1 MIINRRIG
9 PEIIELSRQFPVITI
24 TGPRHSG
31 KTTLARMLFPDTAYA
46 NLEDMQQRDFALN
59 DPKGFLEQFPNGAVI
74 DEIQRAPDLCSYI
87 QVTVDQKKKNGL
99 FILTGSH
106 QFEMISK
113 ISQSLAGRTAIIRLL
128 PFDLKEAYPSIN
140 QNSKLLDILYT
151 GFYPRIFSDNI
162 NPSKFY
168 SFYVS
173 TYIERDLR
181 QIINIKDLS
190 RFETFIRLCAGRIGQ
205 IINYTSISNECGVD
219 QNTIKSWLS
228 VLEASY
234 ICRLLKPY
242 YKNIGKRLVKAPKIY
257 FYDSGLVCFLLGI
270 TNPEHLQNHPLFGNI
285 FENFIVSE
293 IIKNIFNKV
302 ETEHLFFFRDHTGN
316 EVDIV
321 FDNITSID
329 QVEIKAAKT
338 IHNSFL
344 SPLRYLQTRGIQVNS
359 SYLVYGGEKSYTR
372 ENIHIKSWTHISDI

>member
-1 MIINRRIG
+1 MTINRRIG

-24 TGPRHSG
+24 TGPRQSG
-31 KTTLARMLFPDTAYA
+31 KTTLAQMLFPDTAYA

-270 TNPEHLQNHPLFGNI
+270 TNPEHLRNHPLFGNI

-302 ETEHLFFFRDHTGN
+302 
-316 EVDIV
+316 
-321 FDNITSID
+321 
-329 QVEIKAAKT
+329 
-338 IHNSFL
+338 
-344 SPLRYLQTRGIQVNS
+344 
-359 SYLVYGGEKSYTR
+359 
-372 ENIHIKSWTHISDI
+372 